1 MEQVLA
7 VYKRAYDPKRPVLC
21 MDESSKQLIRETRT
35 PMQSK
40 NGTWLYDY
48 EYQRMGTRSLFIGC
62 EPLSGKRWVKVT
74 ESRKTEDW
82 VGFMQEL
89 LAHYQ
94 QAEQITVV
102 MDNLNTH
109 KAEAFYQYLPPD
121 QARALLNRVEWVYT
135 PEHGSWLNMAE
146 IELSVLMGQCLD
158 RRIPTAEK
166 LEAEVMA
173 WQRNRNQQ
181 KVKIDWQFQNE
192 EARTKL
198 KHLYPTIIEC

>member
-1 MEQVLA
+1 MEQVLQ

-48 EYQRMGTRSLFIGC
+48 EYQRMGTRSLFIGT

-109 KAEAFYQYLPPD
+109 KA
-121 QARALLNRVEWVYT
+121 RLL
-135 PEHGSWLNMAE
+135 HKDLLLILGFS
-146 IELSVLMGQCLD
+146 I
-158 RRIPTAEK
+158 
-166 LEAEVMA
+166 
-173 WQRNRNQQ
+173 
-181 KVKIDWQFQNE
+181 F
-192 EARTKL
+192 
-198 KHLYPTIIEC
+198 